1 LRFITIGL
9 ALLSLAAAPSAGARV
24 EAGETLEPVTLPTLA
39 GATEPLV
46 ARTSTVNVVLF
57 WRPGQD
63 ASLDTLKQMA
73 NCEKLF
79 VGKSVHM
86 VAVVSSSYPAA
97 EVKAAVAAS
106 GLHVPVLVDLGDALY
121 GKLEIR
127 QHPLVVVA
135 DASGKVALSQPY
147 TRLRYCEV
155 IHAHVR
161 HLLKEID
168 AAGLQLALNP
178 PAASMPSD
186 DKTAV
191 ARRWVIMGKRDL
203 EEKNC
208 ERAVASF
215 EKALSLAP
223 GLPEALAG
231 IQACGAKPAAM
242 HQ

>member
-1 LRFITIGL
+1 VRIATVAF

-24 EAGETLEPVTLPTLA
+24 EAGETLESVTLHTLT
-39 GATEPLV
+39 GASEPLL
-46 ARTSTVNVVLF
+46 ARTSTVNIVLF
-57 WRPGQD
+57 WRPGQE
-63 ASLDTLKQMA
+63 ASLDTLRQMA

-79 VGKSVHM
+79 AGKPVHM
-86 VAVVSSSYPAA
+86 VAVVSSTYAAA
-97 EVKAAVAAS
+97 EVQAAVTTA
-106 GLHVPVLVDLGDALY
+106 GIHIPVLVDQGDALY

-135 DASGKVALSQPY
+135 DANGKVALAQPY
-147 TRLRYCEV
+147 IRLRYCDI

-161 HLLKEID
+161 YLLKEID

-191 ARRWVIMGKRDL
+191 ARRWVIMAKRDL

-215 EKALSLAP
+215 EKALSIAP
-223 GLPEALAG
+223 GLPEAVAG
-231 IQACGAKPAAM
+231 IQACKGK
-242 HQ
+242 

>member
-1 LRFITIGL
+1 MRIVTLLL
-9 ALLSLAAAPSAGARV
+9 ALVPLAAAPSADARV
-24 EAGETLEPVTLPTLA
+24 DSGDVLEAATLKTLT
-39 GATEPLV
+39 GGSEPLV
-46 ARTSTVNVVLF
+46 AKGSTVNIVLF

-73 NCEKLF
+73 SCEKLF
-79 VGKSVHM
+79 AGKPVHM
-86 VAVVSSSYPAA
+86 VTVVSSSYPAA
-97 EVKAAVAAS
+97 EVQAAVTAA
-106 GLHVPVLVDLGDALY
+106 GIRVPVLVDQGDALY

-127 QHPLVVVA
+127 QHPLVLVT
-135 DASGKVALSQPY
+135 DAAGKIALAQPY
-147 TRLRYCEV
+147 TRLRYCDV

-161 HLLKEID
+161 YLLKEID

-191 ARRWVIMGKRDL
+191 ARRWVIMAKRDL

-208 ERAVASF
+208 ARAVTSF
-215 EKALSLAP
+215 EKALSIAP

-231 IQACGAKPAAM
+231 IQACKGK
-242 HQ
+242 